1 MITYNIRFPIK
12 DDPQKNRFLSMT
24 QITKEA
30 LASDLL
36 LLLLT
41 EKGERYYEPDY
52 GTNLLKYIFEPND
65 SITATD
71 IEQEIKRTVKLYIPT
86 LTINKIEFN
95 RFEDENGNGIPEN
108 QLNVKIKFTYS
119 ENAFSE
125 SGELELNF

>member
-12 DDPQKNRFLSMT
+12 DDVHKNRFLSMT

-41 EKGERYYEPDY
+41 EKGERYYEPNY

-95 RFEDENGNGIPEN
+95 RFKDENNAEIPAN
-108 QLNVKIKFTYS
+108 QLNVKIKFTYT

-125 SGELELNF
+125 SGELDLNF